1 MKRSDYASYSR
12 TQQGMSAFMT
22 RALQIAF
29 VALISIAAAC
39 KPTESKVVV
48 ARKAPVGV
56 GDAAPRFAALSLA
69 GDSLIVG
76 DSASGVT
83 LLNVWATWCT
93 SCKEE
98 FSELE
103 RYRTTF
109 AAQGLNVRAVSVDQG
124 SDVKVRKFVEA
135 QGAHFPV
142 AHDAESRITAMYG
155 VGGLPT
161 TFLLDSHGTVL
172 WRAIGDFRLDS
183 AGMAA
188 AVARALV
195 K

>member
-1 MKRSDYASYSR
+1 M
-12 TQQGMSAFMT
+12 
-22 RALQIAF
+22 
-29 VALISIAAAC
+29 
-39 KPTESKVVV
+39 
-48 ARKAPVGV
+48 RKAPLGV
-56 GDAAPRFAALSLA
+56 GDTAPRFAVKSLT

-76 DSASGVT
+76 DPNSGVT

-103 RYRTTF
+103 RFRKTYS
-109 AAQGLNVRAVSVDQG
+109 ASGLKVVAISVDQG

-135 QGAHFPV
+135 QGSQFPV
-142 AHDAESRITAMYG
+142 AHDAESRITSLYG

-161 TFLLDSHGTVL
+161 TFLLDAHGKVL
-172 WRAIGDFRLDS
+172 WTAIGDFRLDS

-188 AVARALV
+188 AVDRAV
-195 K
+195 AK

>member
-1 MKRSDYASYSR
+1 MITGLTGPSFDVRLDAKAMVPRAVR
-12 TQQGMSAFMT
+12 LSAMLLFSMAT
-22 RALQIAF
+22 
-29 VALISIAAAC
+29 AC
-39 KPTESKVVV
+39 KPVEPKSEVMRKVPV
-48 ARKAPVGV
+48 AV
-56 GDAAPRFAALSLA
+56 GDIAPRFAALSLA

-76 DSASGVT
+76 QPNSGVT

-103 RYRTTF
+103 RYRKTF
-109 AAQGLNVRAVSVDQG
+109 SATGLKVLAVSVDQG

-135 QGAHFPV
+135 QGAQFPV
-142 AHDAESRITAMYG
+142 AHDAESRITALYG

-161 TFLLDSHGTVL
+161 TYLLDAQGRVL

-183 AGMAA
+183 AGMASA
-188 AVARALV
+188 IERAL

>member
-1 MKRSDYASYSR
+1 MLRIAA
-12 TQQGMSAFMT
+12 T
-22 RALQIAF
+22 AL
-29 VALISIAAAC
+29 VVVAAAC
-39 KPTESKVVV
+39 AKPEAGAGTSAV
-48 ARKAPVGV
+48 AMRKAPLGV
-56 GDAAPRFAALSLA
+56 GDTAPRFAVKSLT
-69 GDSLIVG
+69 GDSLVVG
-76 DSASGVT
+76 DPNSGVT

-103 RYRTTF
+103 RFRKTYSSN
-109 AAQGLNVRAVSVDQG
+109 GLKVVAISVDQG

-135 QGAHFPV
+135 QGSQFPV
-142 AHDAESRITAMYG
+142 AHDAESRITSLYG

-161 TFLLDSHGTVL
+161 TFLLDAHGKVL
-172 WRAIGDFRLDS
+172 WTAIGDFRLDS

-188 AVARALV
+188 AVDKALA

>member
-1 MKRSDYASYSR
+1 MPFTNRFDDERERLRAGRSL
-12 TQQGMSAFMT
+12 G
-22 RALQIAF
+22 I
-29 VALISIAAAC
+29 VALGLLLMASAC
-39 KPTESKVVV
+39 KPSEPK
-48 ARKAPVGV
+48 ANAMRRAPVAV
-56 GDAAPRFAALSLA
+56 GDVAPRFAQLSLT

-76 DSASGVT
+76 DAGGGVT

-103 RYRTTF
+103 RYRKTF
-109 AAQGLNVRAVSVDQG
+109 GTRGLRVVAVSVDQG

-135 QGAHFPV
+135 QGAQFPV
-142 AHDAESRITAMYG
+142 AHDAEARIQELYG

-161 TFLLDSHGTVL
+161 TYLLDAQGKVL
-172 WRAIGDFRLDS
+172 WRAVGDFRLDS
-183 AGMAA
+183 AGMASA
-188 AVARALV
+188 IEKAIA